1 MGESLI
7 IRSGGGT
14 DTSEA
19 TATNDVVVTGYTC
32 YVKDELVIGNIPIP
46 TVDKKSLV
54 PSEQIDLSHGYYK
67 GTDQI
72 SASTLSDET
81 VATAVSS
88 DLLSTYK
95 GWAGG
100 NLIDG
105 TMVNRG
111 AISQSFGVNA
121 SYIIPQGWH
130 NGSGKVTQ
138 ALAVQGYV
146 GITASTGNQTVC
158 DAGRWTTGEQWVW
171 GDGNLVPWNIKNGV
185 EIFGVWGNFTGWVD
199 GNSGNYNL
207 CQECHTYTSGESY
220 HRRFFTRNVYWRG
233 WNYFNV
239 YLVHNTTVYNQRIDT
254 KYLPRIWTN
263 TVEPG
268 YYTDIQGDSSVKF
281 VLPTSYPSG
290 YLWQSTSPML
300 SKQAMSETLKNNLA
314 QKYGSGVIPV
324 VWWVDL
330 GTAYSRGYYMACST
344 HVFYFSLS

>member
-146 GITASTGNQTVC
+146 GITAGTGNQTVC

-185 EIFGVWGNFTGWVD
+185 NIFGVWGNFTGWVD
-199 GNSGNYNL
+199 PTWQAINFQSGNIYINNTIQTMLDVIYNGVSL
-207 CQECHTYTSGESY
+207 TAIKNSFNSVSIWGWVWGKAYNGGVSSSVNYTIENRVYVVTSVSSYANEGEDWNSRTVDVQLSTISTY
-220 HRRFFTRNVYWRG
+220 F
-233 WNYFNV
+233 
-239 YLVHNTTVYNQRIDT
+239 
-254 KYLPRIWTN
+254 RIWGTIGA
-263 TVEPG
+263 TYGLAPHG
-268 YYTDIQGDSSVKF
+268 KL
-281 VLPTSYPSG
+281 VL
-290 YLWQSTSPML
+290 
-300 SKQAMSETLKNNLA
+300 NC
-314 QKYGSGVIPV
+314 
-324 VWWVDL
+324 
-330 GTAYSRGYYMACST
+330 TATFRK
-344 HVFYFSLS
+344 